1 MGGMVMKKALLNLA
15 VAASILLIAACGGP
29 GAEQGKKIVLSDAG
43 WDSIRIHNEIVKIIA
58 EKAYNMKTEVVTGS
72 TPVTH
77 TALLRGDIDVNL
89 ETWTS
94 NIATYKDD
102 LKSGAIVELGIN
114 FDDNR
119 QGIYVPRYV
128 VEGDARRG
136 IKAAAPG
143 LVTVADIK
151 KYPQVFRDEENPGKG
166 RIYGAIPGWVVDEIT
181 FRKFNYY
188 RLNENF
194 IYFRPGSEATLYAAF
209 TSAYEKGLPIAGYLW
224 EPTWITGKYDLVL
237 LKDAPYKSEEDFLA
251 GRTEFPSVPVA
262 VAANKKFVAKEPEF
276 ADFLKK
282 YRTSSAYT
290 AEALAYMQ
298 NNKAGYVEVA
308 KYMLKK
314 YPELLD
320 KWLPANKAGM
330 VREYVMK

>member
-1 MGGMVMKKALLNLA
+1 MKKFLWILT
-15 VAASILLIAACGGP
+15 VAAAVFLGAACGGP
-29 GAEQGKKIVLSDAG
+29 GAEGDKKVALTDAG

-58 EKAYNMKTEVVTGS
+58 EKAYNMKTEVITGS

-89 ETWTS
+89 EMWTS

-102 LKSGAIVELGIN
+102 LKTGSIVELGIN

-128 VEGDARRG
+128 IEGDARRG
-136 IKAAAPG
+136 IKAAAPD
-143 LVTVADIK
+143 LSSVADLK
-151 KYPQVFRDEENPGKG
+151 RYPHVFRDEENPGKG
-166 RIYGAIPGWVVDEIT
+166 RLYGAIPGWVVDNIN
-181 FRKFNYY
+181 FKKFNYY

-209 TSAYEKGLPIAGYLW
+209 VSAYEKGQPIAGYLW
-224 EPTWITGKYDLVL
+224 EPTWITGKYDFVL
-237 LKDAPYKSEEDFLA
+237 LKDAPYSTEDDFLA
-251 GRTEFPSVPVA
+251 GRTAFPSVPVA
-262 VAANKKFVAKEPEF
+262 VVANKKFVAREPEF

-298 NNKAGYVEVA
+298 NNKADYAGAA

-314 YPELLD
+314 YPDMLD
-320 KWLPANKAGM
+320 KWLPADKART
-330 VREYVMK
+330 VREYVAK

>member
-1 MGGMVMKKALLNLA
+1 MRRILWFLT
-15 VAASILLIAACGGP
+15 AAAMIFINTACSGP
-29 GAEQGKKIVLSDAG
+29 GAGGGKKVVLTDAG
-43 WDSIRIHNEIVKIIA
+43 WDSIRIHNEIVKIIS

-72 TPVTH
+72 TPVTY

-102 LKSGAIVELGIN
+102 LKTGSIVELGIN

-128 VEGDARRG
+128 IEGDAQRG

-143 LVTVADIK
+143 LVTVADLK
-151 KYPQVFRDEENPGKG
+151 RYPQVFRDEENPGKG
-166 RIYGAIPGWVVDEIT
+166 RIYGAIPGWIVDNIT
-181 FRKFNYY
+181 LKKFNHY

-194 IYFRPGSEATLYAAF
+194 IYFRPGSEATMYAAF
-209 TSAYEKGLPIAGYLW
+209 VAAYDRGQPIAGYLW
-224 EPTWITGKYDLVL
+224 EPTWVTGKYDLVL
-237 LKDAPYKSEEDFLA
+237 LKDAPYSTEEDFHA
-251 GRTEFPSVPVA
+251 GKTEFPSVPVA
-262 VAANKKFVAKEPEF
+262 VVANKKFIAREPEF
-276 ADFLKK
+276 TDFLKK
-282 YRTSSAYT
+282 YRTSSGYT

-298 NNKAGYVEVA
+298 NNKADYANVA

-314 YPELLD
+314 HPDMLD
-320 KWLPANKAGM
+320 KWLPADKARM
-330 VREYVMK
+330 VREYVAK